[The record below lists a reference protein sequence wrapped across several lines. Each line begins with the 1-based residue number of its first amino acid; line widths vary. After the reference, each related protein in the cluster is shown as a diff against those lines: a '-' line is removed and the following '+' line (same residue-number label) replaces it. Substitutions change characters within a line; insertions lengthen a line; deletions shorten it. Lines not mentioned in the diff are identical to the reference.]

1 MRLAKQTARIG
12 TQFEIDGAL
21 LAEDTAGWRNLG
33 LWNSEDDRKGRDFS
47 GNHNI
52 EINPP
57 TPFSVSACS
66 YVQAAEALARKVGEA
81 AHLSEET
88 TLLDLACGQGASLWL
103 WQRMFYVTK
112 LSALEIQSA
121 CIDYLR
127 HQAQL
132 DWNVVQ
138 GRFDALPIP
147 EAILP
152 ASYDAVV
159 SVDAAYH
166 ARSLS
171 AFLQVA
177 RAALAEGGRLAFTT
191 LAINPTHGALT
202 LPESLLLGKAEIPTA
217 SLQTPNDIK
226 SSMGA
231 AGFNNVSI
239 ERLDDQVF
247 AGFAHH
253 VRQRSRHLSWK
264 QRLSFSWLKIRS
276 TGVLCE
282 WLANTQRL
290 HYVLVSGDAKKVM
303 SIC

>member
-33 LWNSEDDRKGRDFS
+33 LWHSEDDKKGRDS
-47 GNHNI
+47 RGNPDI
-52 EINPP
+52 EINLSAPL
-57 TPFSVSACS
+57 FVSPCS
-66 YVQAAEALARKVGEA
+66 YVQAAEALARRIGEA
-81 AHLSEET
+81 AHLSVET
-88 TLLDLACGQGASLWL
+88 TLLDLACGHGASLWL

-112 LSALEIQSA
+112 LSALEIQTA

-127 HQAQL
+127 HQAL
-132 DWNVVQ
+132 PGWNVVQ
-138 GRFDALPIP
+138 GRFDDLPIP
-147 EAILP
+147 DSILP

-159 SVDAAYH
+159 SIDAAYH

-177 RAALAEGGRLAFTT
+177 HTALVEGGRLAFTT
-191 LAINPTHGALT
+191 LAINPAQGALT
-202 LPESLLLGKAEIPTA
+202 LPESLLLGKAEVPTA

-226 SSMGA
+226 ISMRE
-231 AGFNNVSI
+231 AGFRNVSI

-247 AGFAHH
+247 AGFAQH
-253 VRQRSRHLSWK
+253 VRQRSRQLSWK
-264 QRLSFSWLKIRS
+264 QKLSFGWLKIKS

-282 WLANTQRL
+282 WLAKTQRL
-290 HYVLVSGDAKKVM
+290 HYVLVSGDAKKEM
-303 SIC
+303 GIS